1 MQLLLPSQ
9 YLAPVGAY
17 AYLFSA
23 ERVVEDRGEF
33 YIKQT
38 YRNRCYIAGPQGV
51 QSLIV
56 PVDRKGL
63 AHSPMRDV
71 RISEHGNWRHVHWT
85 ALVSAYESSP
95 YFEYYADDFR
105 PLYERPFRYLVD
117 FNESLHRLVC
127 ELLSFTP
134 QVSVSDEYVADTAG
148 WTDLRQSLSPKQ
160 PLASIERFRPVDYYQ
175 VFASRLGFLPN
186 LSIVDLL
193 FNLGPESRLILRKSF
208 LSIF

>member
-117 FNESLHRLVC
+117 FNEALHRLVC

-148 WTDLRQSLSPKQ
+148 
-160 PLASIERFRPVDYYQ
+160 
-175 VFASRLGFLPN
+175 
-186 LSIVDLL
+186 
-193 FNLGPESRLILRKSF
+193 
-208 LSIF
+208 

>member
-17 AYLFSA
+17 AYLFAA

-105 PLYERPFRYLVD
+105 PLYERSFRYLVD
-117 FNESLHRLVC
+117 FNEALHRLVC

-134 QVSVSDEYVADTAG
+134 QMSVSDEYVADSTG
-148 WTDLRQSLSPKQ
+148 WTDLRQLLSPKL
-160 PLASIERFRPVDYYQ
+160 PIASLERFQSVDYYQ

-208 LSIF
+208 L

>member
-56 PVDRKGL
+56 PVGRKGL

-105 PLYERPFRYLVD
+105 PLYETPFRYLVD
-117 FNESLHRLVC
+117 FNEALHRLVC
-127 ELLSFTP
+127 ELLSFAP
-134 QVSVSDEYVADTAG
+134 QERVSDEYVPATAD
-148 WTDLRQSLSPKQ
+148 WTDLRQLLSPKQ
-160 PLASIERFRPVDYYQ
+160 PLASLERFSSVDYYQ

-208 LSIF
+208 L

>member
-117 FNESLHRLVC
+117 FNEALHRLVC
-127 ELLSFTP
+127 ELLSFAP
-134 QVSVSDEYVADTAG
+134 QERVSDEYVPATAG
-148 WTDLRQSLSPKQ
+148 WTDLRQLLSPKQ
-160 PLASIERFRPVDYYQ
+160 PLASLERFRSVDYYQ

-208 LSIF
+208 L

>member
-17 AYLFSA
+17 AYLFAA

-38 YRNRCYIAGPQGV
+38 YRNRCHIAGPQGV
-51 QSLIV
+51 LSLIV
-56 PVDRKGL
+56 PVERKGL
-63 AHSPMRDV
+63 ARLPMCDV

-105 PLYERPFRYLVD
+105 PLYETPFRYLVD
-117 FNESLHRLVC
+117 FNEALHRLVC
-127 ELLSFTP
+127 ELLSFAP
-134 QVSVSDEYVADTAG
+134 QERVSVCASHSRLDRPPPVTLAQAAPCLIG
-148 WTDLRQSLSPKQ
+148 AFPLRGLLSGLRFALGISAQSQ
-160 PLASIERFRPVDYYQ
+160 HCRPV
-175 VFASRLGFLPN
+175 V
-186 LSIVDLL
+186 
-193 FNLGPESRLILRKSF
+193 
-208 LSIF
+208 

>member
-17 AYLFSA
+17 AYLFAA

-117 FNESLHRLVC
+117 FNEALHRLVC
-127 ELLSFTP
+127 ELLSFAP
-134 QVSVSDEYVADTAG
+134 QERVSDEYVPATAG
-148 WTDLRQSLSPKQ
+148 WTDLRQLLSPKQ
-160 PLASIERFRPVDYYQ
+160 PLASLERFRSVDYYQ

-193 FNLGPESRLILRKSF
+193 FNFGPESRLILRKSF
-208 LSIF
+208 L

>member
-17 AYLFSA
+17 AYLFAA

-51 QSLIV
+51 LSLIV
-56 PVDRKGL
+56 PVERKGL
-63 AHSPMRDV
+63 ARLPMRDV

-105 PLYERPFRYLVD
+105 PLYETPFRYLVD
-117 FNESLHRLVC
+117 FNEALHQLVC
-127 ELLSFTP
+127 ELLSFAT
-134 QVSVSDEYVADTAG
+134 QERVSDEYVPATAG
-148 WTDLRQSLSPKQ
+148 WTDLRQLLSPKQ
-160 PLASIERFRPVDYYQ
+160 PLASLERFRSVDYYQ

-193 FNLGPESRLILRKSF
+193 FNLGPEPPLILRNSF
-208 LSIF
+208 L

>member
-56 PVDRKGL
+56 PVERKGL
-63 AHSPMRDV
+63 ARLPMRDV

-117 FNESLHRLVC
+117 FNEALHRLVC
-127 ELLSFTP
+127 ELLSFAP
-134 QVSVSDEYVADTAG
+134 QERVSDEYVPATAG
-148 WTDLRQSLSPKQ
+148 WTDLRQLLSSKQ
-160 PLASIERFRPVDYYQ
+160 PLASLERFRSVDYYQ

-208 LSIF
+208 L

>member
-117 FNESLHRLVC
+117 FNEALHRLVC
-127 ELLSFTP
+127 ELLSFAT
-134 QVSVSDEYVADTAG
+134 QERVSDEYVPATAG
-148 WTDLRQSLSPKQ
+148 WTDLRQLLSPKQ
-160 PLASIERFRPVDYYQ
+160 PLASLERFRSVDYYQ

-208 LSIF
+208 L

>member
-117 FNESLHRLVC
+117 FNEALHRLVC

-148 WTDLRQSLSPKQ
+148 WTDLRQLLSPKQ
-160 PLASIERFRPVDYYQ
+160 PLASLERFRSVDYYQ

-193 FNLGPESRLILRKSF
+193 FNFGPESRLILRKSF
-208 LSIF
+208 L

>member
-17 AYLFSA
+17 AYLFAA

-117 FNESLHRLVC
+117 FNEALHRLVC

-134 QVSVSDEYVADTAG
+134 QVSVSDEYVADSTG
-148 WTDLRQSLSPKQ
+148 WTDLRQSLSPKL
-160 PLASIERFRPVDYYQ
+160 PLASLERFRPVDYYQ

-208 LSIF
+208 L

>member
-63 AHSPMRDV
+63 AHSPMR
-71 RISEHGNWRHVHWT
+71 
-85 ALVSAYESSP
+85 
-95 YFEYYADDFR
+95 ADDFR

-117 FNESLHRLVC
+117 FNEALHRLVC

-160 PLASIERFRPVDYYQ
+160 PLASLERFRPVDYYQ

-208 LSIF
+208 LSPTCISNLPR